1 MEEQAI
7 APLGPEAELASQEP
21 VARLHFAFARDR
33 GVILEELD
41 GQLKL
46 LCRPGVTPQTLLE
59 VRRVAG
65 AAFRIEF
72 LDPAGG
78 TSATSGQGQVCADSA
93 SH

>member
-7 APLGPEAELASQEP
+7 APLAAVAEAESANPEP

-46 LCRPGVTPQTLLE
+46 LCRPGVTP
-59 VRRVAG
+59 
-65 AAFRIEF
+65 
-72 LDPAGG
+72 
-78 TSATSGQGQVCADSA
+78 
-93 SH
+93 

>member
-1 MEEQAI
+1 MREMPVLEQAREPLLPVAEV
-7 APLGPEAELASQEP
+7 APADAELEP
-21 VARLHFAFARDR
+21 MARLHFAFARDR

-65 AAFRIEF
+65 APFGVE
-72 LDPAGG
+72 LLEP
-78 TSATSGQGQVCADSA
+78 
-93 SH
+93 